1 MTVHK
6 SQGSE
11 FEHAA
16 LILPARSVPLVTR
29 ELVYTAI
36 TRAKRRLSLY
46 ADEQVLSQAIVT
58 RTERRSGLAE
68 IFAGRE
74 ALRRRVRAMEN
85 AAAVA
90 RAGGKSVTEEQRIS
104 QSAEIEFMAKKR
116 TAAPP
121 ASGGVEQR
129 AQKSPARR

>member
-46 ADEQVLSQAIVT
+46 ADEQVLVPGHCDA
-58 RTERRSGLAE
+58 RPNGAAAWRRFSPGAKP
-68 IFAGRE
+68 
-74 ALRRRVRAMEN
+74 LRRRVRAMEN

-90 RAGGKSVTEEQRIS
+90 RAGGKIS
-104 QSAEIEFMAKKR
+104 N
-116 TAAPP
+116 
-121 ASGGVEQR
+121 
-129 AQKSPARR
+129 

>member
-1 MTVHK
+1 MPDGAIKSVQPSRLPEHDTARAMTVHK

-74 ALRRRVRAMEN
+74 TPETPSPGDGKCCSRRPGWRKN
-85 AAAVA
+85 
-90 RAGGKSVTEEQRIS
+90 Q
-104 QSAEIEFMAKKR
+104 
-116 TAAPP
+116 
-121 ASGGVEQR
+121 
-129 AQKSPARR
+129 

>member
-58 RTERRSGLAE
+58 RTERRSGGGGDFRRA
-68 IFAGRE
+68 RNP
-74 ALRRRVRAMEN
+74 LRRRVRAMEN

-90 RAGGKSVTEEQRIS
+90 RAGGKIS
-104 QSAEIEFMAKKR
+104 N
-116 TAAPP
+116 
-121 ASGGVEQR
+121 
-129 AQKSPARR
+129 

>member
-46 ADEQVLSQAIVT
+46 ADEQVLPAIVT
-58 RTERRSGLAE
+58 RTERRSGWRRFSPGAKP
-68 IFAGRE
+68 
-74 ALRRRVRAMEN
+74 LRRRVRAMEN

-90 RAGGKSVTEEQRIS
+90 RAGGKIS
-104 QSAEIEFMAKKR
+104 N
-116 TAAPP
+116 
-121 ASGGVEQR
+121 
-129 AQKSPARR
+129 

>member
-46 ADEQVLSQAIVT
+46 ADEQVLSRAIVT
-58 RTERRSGLAE
+58 RTERRSGPAE

-74 ALRRRVRAMEN
+74 TPETPGPGDGQCCSRRPGWRKN
-85 AAAVA
+85 
-90 RAGGKSVTEEQRIS
+90 Q
-104 QSAEIEFMAKKR
+104 
-116 TAAPP
+116 
-121 ASGGVEQR
+121 
-129 AQKSPARR
+129 

>member
-46 ADEQVLSQAIVT
+46 ADEQVLSRGHCDAH
-58 RTERRSGLAE
+58 RTAQRP
-68 IFAGRE
+68 
-74 ALRRRVRAMEN
+74 RRRFSPGAKPPETP
-85 AAAVA
+85 
-90 RAGGKSVTEEQRIS
+90 GPGDGKCCSRCPGWRKNQ
-104 QSAEIEFMAKKR
+104 
-116 TAAPP
+116 
-121 ASGGVEQR
+121 
-129 AQKSPARR
+129 